1 VTFKTYCLSHQAP
14 VKEKTMLE
22 TKQQAQPSIE
32 TRYLPIEAYGMIG
45 DLTTVALVG
54 KNGSIDWCCLP
65 DFDSP
70 SIFAALLDADKGG
83 SFRLAPVEQEHLETK
98 QIYFPETNILITR
111 FLTSEGV
118 GEITDFMPIKSQGT
132 ERYEHHLVR
141 AVHMV
146 RGSLTLQ
153 VSCRPAFNYARDTH
167 TLHLSEHGAVFHSPA
182 LTLAL
187 SSSVP
192 LNDDG
197 QGGAQA
203 TFTLSED
210 QSAIFFLDSSQD
222 EDLLPH
228 PVTQERYEAQFAE
241 TRRYWLRW
249 ISQCHYQGRWRE
261 HVQRSALALKL
272 LTYAPTGAI
281 VAAPTASL
289 PEGIGGERNWDYR
302 FTWFRDASFTL
313 DSLLVLGF
321 TEEAEAFTGWLK
333 GRLNELH
340 EGGELQPMYTIR
352 GGHEMP
358 EILLDHLEGY
368 RQSRPVRIG
377 NGAAT
382 QRQLDIYGELMDVLF
397 VYSRHRG
404 LTYESWL
411 HICQQLEWLAQ
422 HWQEADEG
430 IWEVRGGA
438 RQFLHSRLMSWV
450 AFDRALRIARERGL
464 PAPLEQWQQISMQ
477 IYREIMDKG
486 WNEQKGSFVQ
496 YYGGEAVDASALLLS
511 LTGFIEARDPR
522 MLATIERIQRELT
535 HTPHVYRY
543 NVDVAANDGL
553 AGHEGTFNICS
564 FWLVEAL
571 ARANRL
577 EEARLSLEHMLT
589 YANHVGLY
597 AEEIAS
603 TGEALGNFPQ
613 AFTHLAL
620 IRACLSVDEA
630 MNKIAP
636 HLYLSL

>member
-1 VTFKTYCLSHQAP
+1 MLKTQP
-14 VKEKTMLE
+14 KP
-22 TKQQAQPSIE
+22 AQPSTE
-32 TRYLPIEAYGMIG
+32 MRYLPIEAYGMIG
-45 DLTTVALVG
+45 DLYTVALVG
-54 KNGSIDWCCLP
+54 ENGSIDWCCLP

-70 SIFAALLDADKGG
+70 SVFGTLLDADKGG
-83 SFRLAPVEQEHLETK
+83 FFRLAPIQQDHFSAK
-98 QIYFPETNILITR
+98 QMYFPETNILITR
-111 FLTSEGV
+111 FLSNDGV
-118 GEITDFMPIKSQGT
+118 GEITDFMPTKRKGT
-132 ERYEHHLVR
+132 ERFEHHLIR

-146 RGSLTLQ
+146 RGSLTFQ
-153 VSCRPAFNYARDTH
+153 MTCRPAFNYARDAH
-167 TLHLSEHGAVFHSPA
+167 TLHLSEHGAAFRSPA

-192 LNDDG
+192 LTDDG

-203 TFTLSED
+203 TFTLFED
-210 QSAIFFLDSSQD
+210 QSAFFLLDSSHN

-228 PVTQERYEAQFAE
+228 AVSQGEYEARFAE

-249 ISQCHYQGRWRE
+249 LSQCQYQGRWRE
-261 HVQRSALALKL
+261 HVQRSALVLKL

-281 VAAPTASL
+281 VAAPTTSL

-302 FTWFRDASFTL
+302 YTWFRDSAFTL
-313 DSLLVLGF
+313 DSLLALGF
-321 TEEAEAFTGWLK
+321 TEEAEAFICWLK
-333 GRLNELH
+333 GCLNGLE
-340 EGGELQPMYTIR
+340 EGGELQPIYTIR

-358 EILLDHLEGY
+358 EIHLEHLEGY

-382 QRQLDIYGELMDVLF
+382 QRQLDIYGELMDVLY

-404 LTYESWL
+404 LTYESWQHL
-411 HICQQLEWLAQ
+411 CQQLDWLSQ
-422 HWQEADEG
+422 HWQETDEG

-438 RQFLHSRLMSWV
+438 RHFLHSRLMSWV
-450 AFDRALRIARERGL
+450 AFDRASRIARERGL
-464 PAPLEQWQQISMQ
+464 PAPLDEWQKISTQ

-486 WNEQKGSFVQ
+486 WNEEKQSFVQ

-535 HTPHVYRY
+535 HAPHVYRY
-543 NVDVAANDGL
+543 DVGKAASDGL

-571 ARANRL
+571 ARADRL

-630 MNKIAP
+630 MNKVVP